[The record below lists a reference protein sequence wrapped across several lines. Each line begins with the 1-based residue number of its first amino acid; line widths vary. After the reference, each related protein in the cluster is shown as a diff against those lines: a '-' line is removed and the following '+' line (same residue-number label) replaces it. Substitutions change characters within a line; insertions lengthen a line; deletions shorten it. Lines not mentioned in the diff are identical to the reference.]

1 MSIYDL
7 LRSHIKKR
15 ISLTNAE
22 CQRAVTFFTPKKLRK
37 GHFLLQEGEVSRH
50 LAFVTKGCLRCYSVD
65 RKGEIHIVQFAIE
78 DWWISDAYSGLTGE
92 PSEYNIDAIEDS
104 ELLLLDRSVQEK
116 LLSEIPK
123 FERLFRLLLEGRF
136 VATQKR
142 ITGSLSSSAEE
153 RYLTFLKKYP
163 AIARR
168 VPQTQIAA
176 YLGIT
181 PQSLSRIRNRLSKK
195 NPSTRP

>member
-1 MSIYDL
+1 MSMHDL

-22 CQRAVTFFTPKKLRK
+22 CKHAVAFFTLKTLRK
-37 GHFLLQEGEVSRH
+37 GHFLLREGDVARH
-50 LAFVTKGCLRCYSVD
+50 LAFVVKGCLRCYSID
-65 RKGEIHIVQFAIE
+65 RKGEVHVVQFAIE
-78 DWWISDAYSGLTGE
+78 DSWISDPYSSLTGE

-104 ELLLLDRSVQEK
+104 ELLILDRSAQEK

-136 VATQKR
+136 VANQKR
-142 ITGSLSSSAEE
+142 ITGSLSSSAAE
-153 RYLTFLKKYP
+153 RYLNFLKKYP

-181 PQSLSRIRNRLSKK
+181 PQSLSRIRSKLSTK
-195 NPSTRP
+195 NPSTRS